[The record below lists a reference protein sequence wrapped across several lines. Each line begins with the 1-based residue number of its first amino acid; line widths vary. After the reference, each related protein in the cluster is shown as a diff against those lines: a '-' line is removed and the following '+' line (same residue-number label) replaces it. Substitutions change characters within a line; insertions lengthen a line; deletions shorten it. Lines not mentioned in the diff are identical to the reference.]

1 MLNKQ
6 VILLILIS
14 FIDTDVSARGSWVW
28 EEAGV
33 PMYPSGRPPYPITC
47 NHCRSRGSNS
57 GHSDE
62 KRVHCLLR
70 YLDTNLTLDPCCWD
84 ILPWTLSCCWDRCWS
99 PPSSQTRGLCRADAW
114 VPSSRKW
121 PYWGP
126 ALPPTELRRLV
137 TETLFLSFLSKE
149 W

>member
-57 GHSDE
+57 GRSGHYATWTPCCLFVITYLVYTPKYIIRTCRD
-62 KRVHCLLR
+62 RVLSFTLLR
-70 YLDTNLTLDPCCWD
+70 
-84 ILPWTLSCCWDRCWS
+84 
-99 PPSSQTRGLCRADAW
+99 
-114 VPSSRKW
+114 
-121 PYWGP
+121 
-126 ALPPTELRRLV
+126 
-137 TETLFLSFLSKE
+137 SFLSSKKRVTGMHLTSPCILRITRNGIPFDISE
-149 W
+149 NIYAQTSLFH